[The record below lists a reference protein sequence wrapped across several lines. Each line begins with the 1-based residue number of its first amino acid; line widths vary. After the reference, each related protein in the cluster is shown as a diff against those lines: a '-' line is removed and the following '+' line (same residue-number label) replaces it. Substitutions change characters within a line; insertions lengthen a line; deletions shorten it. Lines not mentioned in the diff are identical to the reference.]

1 MLMPKRTVKVM
12 VIDDHPFVGEGIA
25 LLINRESHFCV
36 CCEIGDANEVMA
48 IKRKCPHDLL
58 ILDLSLGDQ
67 FSYHLI
73 AELREEFPQLQILVM
88 SMHDE
93 IVYAERVLQAGAQG
107 YVMKQAATDT
117 LLYAL
122 REILKGELYVSS
134 KMRTRLL
141 NQLVASDNKS
151 RASNDLSSI
160 ETTVL
165 QLIGKGMGNM
175 EIAMILNR
183 SVKTVE
189 AHRLNIRRK
198 LDLHS
203 GRDLTKYAIQQLEKT
218 KLLN

>member
-88 SMHDE
+88 SIHDE
-93 IVYAERVLQAGAQG
+93 IVYASRCAR
-107 YVMKQAATDT
+107 
-117 LLYAL
+117 L
-122 REILKGELYVSS
+122 RH
-134 KMRTRLL
+134 
-141 NQLVASDNKS
+141 
-151 RASNDLSSI
+151 
-160 ETTVL
+160 ET
-165 QLIGKGMGNM
+165 GCN
-175 EIAMILNR
+175 
-183 SVKTVE
+183 
-189 AHRLNIRRK
+189 
-198 LDLHS
+198 
-203 GRDLTKYAIQQLEKT
+203 
-218 KLLN
+218 